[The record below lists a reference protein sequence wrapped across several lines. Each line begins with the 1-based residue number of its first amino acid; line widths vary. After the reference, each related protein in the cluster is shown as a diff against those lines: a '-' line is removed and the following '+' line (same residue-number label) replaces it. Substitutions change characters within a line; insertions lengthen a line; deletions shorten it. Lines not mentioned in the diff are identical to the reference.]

1 MTPTD
6 IRLQHFTKLQ
16 KICSEVVGVE
26 ESDIRPS
33 TNFFDDLGV
42 SMEELAEIMAQTA
55 QAFGITINKHD
66 ITEMNTLGDLL
77 EFIEEQL

>member
-6 IRLQHFTKLQ
+6 IRLQHFAKLQ
-16 KICSEVVGVE
+16 HICSEIIGVE
-26 ESDIRPS
+26 ESEIRPS

-55 QAFGITINKHD
+55 QAFNIAINKRD

-77 EFIEEQL
+77 EFVEEQL